1 MKTISDVLKH
11 PSQLF
16 GSLGHRG
23 FFNWMSD
30 KQYLKIL
37 FKIRTGQKLNLN
49 NPKTFNEKIQWLK
62 LHDRRPEYTM
72 MVDKYAVKKYVAQ
85 KIGKQYIIPTLG
97 VWDKFDDIDFDKLP
111 DQFVLKCTHD
121 SGGLVICRDKS
132 QFDIGAAR
140 KKINRCLKHNY
151 FWGCRE
157 WCYKNVKP
165 RIIAEKYME
174 SPGKVVPEDYK
185 VYCMNGEPK
194 YIVVFHNRFNSNK
207 QLSETVYDV
216 NWQPQHISLDEHFA
230 VSDIVEPKPECLKE
244 LLKVTKVLCDNIP
257 QVRVD
262 FYIIDNKIYFGE
274 ITLYT
279 ASGFQKMIPEEIDL
293 KLGHMLKLPKR
304 RTIYEHKA

>member
-1 MKTISDVLKH
+1 MKNEILKIIKNPAYFFIVL
-11 PSQLF
+11 SYM
-16 GSLGHRG
+16 G
-23 FFNWMSD
+23 FFKNMSD
-30 KQYLKIL
+30 EKYLKIVYR
-37 FKIRTGQKLNLN
+37 IRTGHKLNLD
-49 NPKTFNEKIQWLK
+49 NPRSFNEKLQWLK

-72 MVDKYAVKKYVAQ
+72 MVDKYAVKKYVAE
-85 KIGKQYIIPTLG
+85 KIGRQYIIPTLG
-97 VWDKFDDIDFDKLP
+97 VWDKFDDINFDKLP
-111 DQFVLKCTHD
+111 NQFVLKCTHD

-132 QFDIGAAR
+132 KFDITSAR
-140 KKINRCLKHNY
+140 KKINTCLKSNFFY
-151 FWGCRE
+151 KGRE
-157 WCYKNVKP
+157 WPYKNVKP

-185 VYCMNGEPK
+185 IYCMNGEPK

-216 NWQPQHISLDEHFA
+216 NWKPQHISLDEHFA
-230 VSDIVEPKPECLKE
+230 VSDIVEPKLECLEE

-279 ASGFQKMIPEEIDL
+279 AGGFQKMIPEEMDM
-293 KLGHMLKLPKR
+293 KLGKNLQL
-304 RTIYEHKA
+304 